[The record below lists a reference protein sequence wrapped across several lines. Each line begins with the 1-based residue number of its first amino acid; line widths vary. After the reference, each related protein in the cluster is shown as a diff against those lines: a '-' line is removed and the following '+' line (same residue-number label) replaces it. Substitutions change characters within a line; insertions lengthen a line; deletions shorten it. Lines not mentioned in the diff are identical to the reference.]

1 MSFPLRILVS
11 IKHSTQCTVDTRN
24 QAPSSVPLSLRAV
37 LLFQLRFRTVGWAW
51 SVKMKYTHSILLSEW
66 TLCLADVVL
75 SFSLT
80 VPFSL

>member
-1 MSFPLRILVS
+1 MFFPLRILVS

-24 QAPSSVPLSLRAV
+24 QSSSVPLSLRAV

-66 TLCLADVVL
+66 NLCLADVVL
-75 SFSLT
+75 PFSLT